1 MTRDPSSL
9 GRMAQHFE
17 ALQPP
22 PRQVQASRRLRRWAI
37 LLAVLVVAAVA
48 GHVLPKAA
56 AEVQLIQI
64 DAAMAEAEAAAR
76 AGRASD

>member
-22 PRQVQASRRLRRWAI
+22 PRQVQASRALRRLVI
-37 LLAVLVVAAVA
+37 LLAVLVVAMVA
-48 GHVLPKAA
+48 GHVLPKAV
-56 AEVQLIQI
+56 AEAQLIQI
-64 DAAMAEAEAAAR
+64 KEAVR
-76 AGRASD
+76 